1 MPVGKRIEIT
11 VPPGVNKD
19 DTSYSSTLYT
29 NADKIRFY
37 RGQPQKIG
45 GWRQL
50 NVDNLIGVPRSMF
63 SWRDTTNVENTMIG
77 TNARLYVFK
86 QGVLTNI
93 TPLVTGTTAIANSL
107 STNFFA
113 IGSNNPLSTTIG
125 SSIITL
131 NYNIFATDAT
141 FKVGDIIQIGGLA
154 ANIGGVAFADIN
166 GAHPIIAKGAGTI
179 SFLNTSQTL
188 ASSSASGGGVAIT
201 LATRVISVAQ
211 VAHGFATGDR
221 IKIAGAV
228 GFSNMVAGDLNIEAI
243 IRNVTLN
250 AYDYYSTAADTSGNF
265 PNAATAGG
273 GGAATTV
280 QGQIAAG
287 TCDFRAAE
295 GYGGGL
301 YGSGYYGLGSPFGTG
316 YSLPTIWSFDRF
328 GTKVIMTQG
337 LGTKV
342 YSWDGNITTA
352 PVVMS
357 GAPTAV
363 NYVFSAGRQVVVFG
377 ASGVVN
383 RITTNVSS
391 STGDPTN
398 WSASATTDAFTLD
411 VPNTGRLIAHGYSR
425 GKFLIFAEDS
435 VKSMRYVGGNQIWLI
450 EDIMS
455 SDGLLAPKATLSLND
470 AVIWVGQTNFYKYDG
485 SVVSILPNN
494 TLRQWF
500 FDNLNQAAYYK
511 CFIHKSIEF
520 NEIWFFFPFGT
531 SKEPNAYIIWNFEE
545 GHFTNGL
552 MTRTA
557 SEIPVDVSRE
567 QYLTSGSCDGSIV
580 GTLYQHEIEGYY
592 KDNGGDMTGSLTTN
606 SALLDGGDYLQYIDR
621 IIPSSQLLPLGT
633 NNQVSNIYQL
643 TINTKEYDGQLVPRS
658 FGPFQVDTTTQKIET
673 RATGRQWEYKFD
685 FSNQVGFRIEKFYA
699 EIKPSTPR

>member
-19 DTSYSSTLYT
+19 DTSYTSTLYT

-45 GWRQL
+45 GWLAL
-50 NVDNLIGVPRSMF
+50 NTAPLVGVPRSMF
-63 SWRDTTNVENTMIG
+63 SWRDSTNIENTMIG

-107 STNFFA
+107 STNYFPV
-113 IGSNNPLSTTIG
+113 GSNNPLSTTIG

-141 FKVGDIIQIGGLA
+141 FQIGDIIQISGLA
-154 ANIGGVAFADIN
+154 APIGGVAFADIN

-188 ASSSASGGGVAIT
+188 ATSTASGGGVAIV
-201 LATRVISVAQ
+201 LSTRVISVAH
-211 VAHGFATGDR
+211 VAHGFASGDR
-221 IKIAGAV
+221 IKIAGAA
-228 GFSNMVAGDLNIEAI
+228 GFSGFVAGDLNIEAI
-243 IRNVTLN
+243 IRNVTAN
-250 AYDYYSTAADTSGNF
+250 AYDYYSTAADISGDF
-265 PNAATAGG
+265 ANAATIGG
-273 GGAATTV
+273 GGAGTTV

-287 TCDFRAAE
+287 TCDFRPAE

-301 YGSGYYGLGSPFGTG
+301 YGSGFYGLGSAFGTG
-316 YSLPTIWSFDRF
+316 YQLPTIWSFDRF
-328 GTKVIMTQG
+328 GANVIMTPG
-337 LGTKV
+337 LGSKV
-342 YSWDGNITTA
+342 YTWDGVITIA
-352 PVVMS
+352 PTIMTN
-357 GAPTAV
+357 APTAV
-363 NYVFSAGRQVVVFG
+363 NYIFSAGRQVVVFG
-377 ASGVVN
+377 ASGVPN
-383 RITTNVSS
+383 RITTNASS
-391 STGDPTN
+391 SVGNPTT
-398 WSASATTDAFTLD
+398 WASTATNDVFSID

-425 GKFLIFAEDS
+425 GKFIIFAEDS
-435 VKSMRYVGGNQIWLI
+435 VKSMNYVGGSTIWNI
-450 EDIMS
+450 ADIMS
-455 SDGLLAPKATLSLND
+455 SDGLLGPKACLSLND

-500 FDNLNQAAYYK
+500 YDNLNQAAYYK

-531 SKEPNAYIIWNFEE
+531 SLEPNAYIIWNFEE

-567 QYLTSGSCDGSIV
+567 QYMATGSCDGSIV

-592 KDNGGDMTGSLTTN
+592 ADNGGNMTGSLTTN
-606 SALLDGGDYLQYIDR
+606 SALLDGGDYLQYVDR
-621 IIPSSQLLPLGT
+621 IIPSNQMLPLGINT
-633 NNQVSNIYQL
+633 QSDNLYQL
-643 TINTKEYDGQLVPRS
+643 SINTKEYDGQLVPRT
-658 FGPFQVDTTTQKIET
+658 FGAFTVGSLTQKIET

-699 EIKPSTPR
+699 EIKPTTPR